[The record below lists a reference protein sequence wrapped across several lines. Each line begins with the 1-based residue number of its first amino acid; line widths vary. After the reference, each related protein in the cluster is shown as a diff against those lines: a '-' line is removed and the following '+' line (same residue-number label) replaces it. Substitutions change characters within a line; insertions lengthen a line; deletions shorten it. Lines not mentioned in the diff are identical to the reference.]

1 MLKEYTQ
8 LRKWLVGVVSAMS
21 VAALTAVVLL
31 AAPGSAVA
39 DTAAYRLGSG
49 DKIRVQVFGHEDL
62 GGEFSVDGTGNIS
75 LPMIRSVR
83 AEGLTVSELEDE
95 IENKLKPEY
104 LLNPRVSVEVLNY
117 RPFYIHGEVNQPGEY
132 PYADGMTVIK
142 AVALAGGYTYRARQ
156 SKVRITSV
164 GSKGG
169 PRDADPT
176 SPVLPG
182 DVIEVPERYF

>member
-8 LRKWLVGVVSAMS
+8 LRKWLVGMVSGMS
-21 VAALTAVVLL
+21 VVALAAAVLL
-31 AAPGSAVA
+31 AALGSADA

-62 GGEFSVDGTGNIS
+62 GGEFSVDGSGNIS
-75 LPMIRSVR
+75 LPMVRSVR

-95 IENKLKPEY
+95 IENHLKPEY

-164 GSKGG
+164 GTRGG
-169 PRDADPT
+169 ARDAEPT

>member
-8 LRKWLVGVVSAMS
+8 LRKWLVGVVSAIS
-21 VAALTAVVLL
+21 VVALAALALVANPVP
-31 AAPGSAVA
+31 AAA
-39 DTAAYRLGSG
+39 DTSGYRLGSG

-62 GGEFSVDGTGNIS
+62 GGEFAVDGSGNIS
-75 LPMIRSVR
+75 LPMIRSVK

-169 PRDADPT
+169 ARDAEPT
-176 SPVLPG
+176 APVLPG

>member
-1 MLKEYTQ
+1 MLKEYAQ
-8 LRKWLVGVVSAMS
+8 LRKWLFGVVSAIG
-21 VAALTAVVLL
+21 VCALAAIALL
-31 AAPGSAVA
+31 AALGSAVA

-62 GGEFSVDGTGNIS
+62 GGEFSVDGSGNIS
-75 LPMIRSVR
+75 LPMVRSLK
-83 AEGLTVSELEDE
+83 AEGLTVSELEDA
-95 IENKLKPEY
+95 IEAKLKPEY

-164 GSKGG
+164 GNKSGA
-169 PRDADPT
+169 RDADPAT
-176 SPVLPG
+176 PVLPG